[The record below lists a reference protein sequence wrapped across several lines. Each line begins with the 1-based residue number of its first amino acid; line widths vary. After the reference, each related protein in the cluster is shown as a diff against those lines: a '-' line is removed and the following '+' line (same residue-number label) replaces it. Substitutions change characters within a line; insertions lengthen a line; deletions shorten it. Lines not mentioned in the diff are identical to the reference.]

1 MDLQVDV
8 ERINEDEVRLTI
20 AVGRERLEGALEGAY
35 RRAARRYNIP
45 GFRPG
50 KAPRP
55 VFERMYGTQRLYED
69 ALQDLVPKVYG
80 EAVEE
85 LQLRP
90 YEDANIEE
98 ITPADGAGVTV
109 KAHVLLEP
117 EVELPDYRAF
127 RSEPA
132 PEVAVDE
139 SRVDELA
146 LELRRERAT
155 LVPSEAVAAGDVVEV
170 SGYFLDKDGQL
181 QPFDRTRIEVDR
193 AYDAFRE
200 ALLGAAVGDEREVQP
215 GPEDPDTRSVHLRIE
230 DIRHIELPELS
241 DEFAQELGHA
251 DLKEMREWLA
261 KSLRAEADREAE
273 QVRRAALLERIVAES
288 KVRVPQALV
297 DREAHR
303 LQHELEHPAGED
315 SHEHGHAAPD
325 EATLEKAR
333 ERVRQRIVVERLM
346 QTEEIVLRESE
357 FAAARKAL
365 EGRRDGQALSD
376 AELQTLYG
384 LLLDEKLSV
393 FLGTLGVETP
403 AE

>member
-20 AVGRERLEGALEGAY
+20 AVDRERIEGALQGAY
-35 RRAARRYNIP
+35 RRAARRYNVP

-90 YEDANIEE
+90 YEDADIEE
-98 ITPADGAGVTV
+98 ITPVDGAGLTV

-127 RSEPA
+127 QSA
-132 PEVAVDE
+132 PGAEVEVDE
-139 SRVDELA
+139 SRVDQA
-146 LELRRERAT
+146 AQELRRERAT

-170 SGYFLDKDGQL
+170 SGYFLDKEGQL
-181 QPFDRTRIEVDR
+181 QPFDRTQIEVDR

-200 ALLGAAVGDEREVQP
+200 ALLGARVGEEREVQP
-215 GPEDPDTRSVHLRIE
+215 GPDDPDTRSVHLRVE
-230 DIRHIELPELS
+230 DVRHIELPELT
-241 DEFAQELGHA
+241 DEFAQELGHV
-251 DLKEMREWLA
+251 DLKDMRERLS
-261 KSLRAEADREAE
+261 KSLRAEAAREAE
-273 QVRRAALLERIVAES
+273 QVRRAMLLERIVAES

-303 LQHELEHPAGED
+303 LQHETGNAAGED
-315 SHEHGHAAPD
+315 AHEHGEPD
-325 EATLEKAR
+325 EATLERAR

-346 QTEEIVLRESE
+346 QAEGIVLRESE
-357 FAAARKAL
+357 FDAARKAL
-365 EGRRDGQALSD
+365 EGRRDGQPLSD

-393 FLGTLGVETP
+393 FLGTLGEEKP